1 MKKVA
6 VLLLLCILFLNSCT
20 ALPQNAGTESKEN
33 PETQAVTTKDPEV
46 SADPAVTT
54 VAEADSSGDEGQ
66 DEPLA
71 PEPQAKSVLV
81 CSTLTSPLI
90 MLPYH
95 DADNLPADFIL
106 AMQNNPIDRDY
117 WKIFE
122 DPRISS
128 IAIAGEYGRQYKAIW
143 KEEIDQTIDQLVAL
157 WGENY
162 RSAFETYAVLSLEQI
177 NSLSIES
184 YLFYYNEEINY
195 GRWMLALEGLEQSID
210 AHRNTAF
217 MLKYYLYL
225 IECHNNGK
233 AENSLRFSFETEAV
247 DENNVEYIVVPR
259 DTCVVD
265 MTLSPAY
272 SHDSGDGFSEKIQEI
287 LAQEHNEAFWRDAL
301 IAETKNLYSICQ
313 RDIIIRYYGD
323 YFAYC
328 AQQWEIEDELADR
341 RCITVSKE
349 QKSSR
354 SWVAA
359 RQLAIKLQYWQY
371 LLDTEPRLPEF

>member
-33 PETQAVTTKDPEV
+33 PEMQAVTTKDPEV

-95 DADNLPADFIL
+95 DADNLPTDFIL

-117 WKIFE
+117 WQIFE

-128 IAIAGEYGRQYKAIW
+128 IAIAGEYERQYKAIW

-157 WGENY
+157 WGEN
-162 RSAFETYAVLSLEQI
+162 
-177 NSLSIES
+177 
-184 YLFYYNEEINY
+184 
-195 GRWMLALEGLEQSID
+195 
-210 AHRNTAF
+210 
-217 MLKYYLYL
+217 
-225 IECHNNGK
+225 
-233 AENSLRFSFETEAV
+233 
-247 DENNVEYIVVPR
+247 
-259 DTCVVD
+259 
-265 MTLSPAY
+265 
-272 SHDSGDGFSEKIQEI
+272 
-287 LAQEHNEAFWRDAL
+287 
-301 IAETKNLYSICQ
+301 
-313 RDIIIRYYGD
+313 
-323 YFAYC
+323 
-328 AQQWEIEDELADR
+328 
-341 RCITVSKE
+341 
-349 QKSSR
+349 
-354 SWVAA
+354 
-359 RQLAIKLQYWQY
+359 
-371 LLDTEPRLPEF
+371 